1 MCRCSQGSLV
11 ALCTKTSHR
20 VSQRNKLNQMTQK
33 HFVTVMLVKSFC
45 NAQSTNLSSP
55 HSDFTDGLLGS
66 YKALHSRKSD
76 LKWKK
81 EVQKDCLAASLF
93 PLETRASVHLKS
105 LFALC
110 LVTKH
115 CLSTAK
121 QKQPWGGGVSGGAL
135 AIHLLR
141 LYNYRHFV
149 INPTFTSMS
158 TSLPSLIEVD
168 LGLGL

>member
-1 MCRCSQGSLV
+1 MNLSLLIGKCGHDDDNVILVSMLIMMSPSKSGMQARCRCPQGSLV

-66 YKALHSRKSD
+66 YKALQLRKSG

-93 PLETRASVHLKS
+93 PLETRASVHL
-105 LFALC
+105 
-110 LVTKH
+110 
-115 CLSTAK
+115 
-121 QKQPWGGGVSGGAL
+121 
-135 AIHLLR
+135 
-141 LYNYRHFV
+141 
-149 INPTFTSMS
+149 
-158 TSLPSLIEVD
+158 
-168 LGLGL
+168 